1 MIIHTL
7 YRSSQIRNL
16 DEIYVCTDSKEIKA
30 LVEKYNFRAF
40 MTSKKHVNGTERISE
55 IAKKIK
61 ADLFIDIHSD
71 EALLE
76 PKSVEELIRFHKKN
90 MKFDII
96 VPHKKSKI
104 DGGINVV
111 KLITNK
117 LNEVIYFTRLACPYG
132 FRKK

>member
-1 MIIHTL
+1 
-7 YRSSQIRNL
+7 
-16 DEIYVCTDSKEIKA
+16 
-30 LVEKYNFRAF
+30 
-40 MTSKKHVNGTERISE
+40 
-55 IAKKIK
+55 
-61 ADLFIDIHSD
+61 
-71 EALLE
+71 
-76 PKSVEELIRFHKKN
+76 